1 MIEILKVSIHEKD
14 DVKMV
19 GVKYSKDGVCMPF
32 ILLQYNELS
41 DGLGD
46 VELKESILSY
56 LN

>member
-14 DVKMV
+14 GVKMV
-19 GVKYSKDGVCMPF
+19 GIKYAKDGVCMPF
-32 ILLQYNELS
+32 ILLPYNELS

-46 VELKESILSY
+46 VRLKQKVLDY